1 MTESRLRS
9 RLACAPAWL
18 VVLVL
23 VAAADGIVILLT
35 DLSQGATTLA
45 ALGAAAVILYVLSLR
60 GGKTGCGMFLTI
72 LAAIAVAAALS
83 YALDL
88 PTGLQMILDPLIAAL
103 FTFLYWDL
111 PAHRGRSRVG

>member
-1 MTESRLRS
+1 MTESGLRS
-9 RLACAPAWL
+9 RLASAPAWL

-35 DLSQGATTLA
+35 DWSRGATTLA

-60 GGKTGCGMFLTI
+60 GGKTGCGIFVTI
-72 LAAIAVAAALS
+72 LVAIAVVTALS
-83 YALDL
+83 YAVDL
-88 PTGLQMILDPLIAAL
+88 PTGLQLLLDPLVAAL

-111 PAHRGRSRVG
+111 PAYRRRSRVG